1 MNKLPEK
8 TKLAPIDNGRRRLM
22 AGAVGASAAAGLGL
36 VSFSAQASPDV
47 AKKTAVKPVG
57 YHETDHIRRYYRSA
71 RQI

>member
-1 MNKLPEK
+1 MNKLFQK
-8 TKLAPIDNGRRRLM
+8 TKPAPVDTGRRRLM

-36 VSFSAQASPDV
+36 ATFSGQAAPDV
-47 AKKTAVKPVG
+47 AEKAPTKPVG